1 MSAQLIHSSI
11 PAQIFKALFEQ
22 SPIASSLFDREGLFV
37 AMNAA
42 NAHIF
47 QLDPQQVLGQFNMI
61 TDPQLAAGG
70 SAERHRRV
78 MAGEIVVVP
87 AHSFDA
93 RAVGGAEECWVEA
106 IYAPL
111 RDAEGVVTHLMA
123 FLRDVTQEVQQNK
136 EIERARSEIQAQ
148 QSIIESLATPVIQVW
163 DGILAMP
170 LVGAINSQRAMYITE
185 TLLTAIS
192 ENQADCAIIDITGI
206 AVVDTQ
212 VGFYILQAAQAAKL
226 LGCDV
231 ALVGIGAEIAQT
243 LIHLGIDMQSI
254 TTLAN
259 LQAGIEWAFIRHGM
273 RVVCDNA

>member
-11 PAQIFKALFEQ
+11 PTEMFKTLFEQ
-22 SPIASSLFDREGLFV
+22 SPIASSLFDREGIFV
-37 AMNAA
+37 AMNATH
-42 NAHIF
+42 AHIF
-47 QLDPQQVLGQFNMI
+47 QLDPQQVLGRFNML
-61 TDPQLAAGG
+61 TDPQLVASGAV
-70 SAERHRRV
+70 ERHRRV
-78 MAGEIVVVP
+78 MEGEIVVVP
-87 AHSFDA
+87 PHSFDA
-93 RAVGGAEECWVEA
+93 RLVGGVGESWVEA

-111 RDAEGVVTHLMA
+111 RNAEGAVSHLMA
-123 FLRDVTQEVQQNK
+123 FLRDVTQEIKQAQ
-136 EIERARSEIQAQ
+136 EIDLARREIQSQ
-148 QSIIESLATPVIQVW
+148 QAMIESLATPVIQVW

-170 LVGAINSQRAMYITE
+170 LVGAINGQRAMYITE
-185 TLLTAIS
+185 TLLTSIS

-243 LIHLGIDMQSI
+243 LIQLGVDMQSI

-259 LQAGIEWAFIRHGM
+259 LQSGIEWAFTRHGM
-273 RVVCDNA
+273 RVVCDND